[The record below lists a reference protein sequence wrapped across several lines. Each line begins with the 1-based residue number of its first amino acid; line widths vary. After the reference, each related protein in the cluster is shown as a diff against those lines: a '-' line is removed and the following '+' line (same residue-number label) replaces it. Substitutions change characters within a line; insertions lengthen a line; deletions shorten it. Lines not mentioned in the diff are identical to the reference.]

1 MRSDDLEPQTDQRTN
16 GAGFENAHG
25 PLFILYVGTA
35 RAGVMAGI
43 TAMILGSLV
52 LFLYGSIAI
61 VHEFWLTIKED
72 IPDMEGAK
80 HLSVIAVEV
89 ADLFLLATVLNIV
102 AIGLFQLFIR
112 PDLSPQL
119 PAWLQVRNLDQL
131 KSKLVGVIAVVLG
144 VSYMATIVEGSR
156 DRNVLYLGFSIAA
169 VIIALGLLSGV
180 LERSESKDKD
190 AH

>member
-1 MRSDDLEPQTDQRTN
+1 VRSEDLERDTEGRAD

-25 PLFILYVGTA
+25 PLFVLYIGTA

-43 TAMILGSLV
+43 SAMILGSLA
-52 LFLYGSIAI
+52 LFLYGAVAI
-61 VHEFWLTIKED
+61 VHEFWLTIRED

-80 HLSVIAVEV
+80 HLSVVAVEV

-119 PAWLQVRNLDQL
+119 PSWLQIRNLDQL

-144 VSYMATIVEGSR
+144 VSYMASVVEGSR

-169 VIIALGLLSGV
+169 VIVALGLLSGV
-180 LERSESKDKD
+180 LERSESKDK
-190 AH
+190 

>member
-1 MRSDDLEPQTDQRTN
+1 MRNEGQDGKIEARAEADS
-16 GAGFENAHG
+16 FESAHG
-25 PLFILYVGTA
+25 PLFFLYVGTA
-35 RAGVMAGI
+35 RVGVMFGI
-43 TAMILGSLV
+43 TAMILAAIA
-52 LFLYGSIAI
+52 LFIYGSIAI
-61 VHEFWLTIKED
+61 VHELWLTIRED
-72 IPDMEGAK
+72 IPDMHGAK

-144 VSYMATIVEGSR
+144 VSYMATIVEGTR

-169 VIIALGLLSGV
+169 VIVALGLLSGV

-190 AH
+190 GH